1 MKAETKSNLK
11 KGMPKPKPKIE
22 PGKPGRLSD
31 YFIKGKV
38 TMLGVHIKL
47 TNNVKQMFVALISK
61 L

>member
-11 KGMPKPKPKIE
+11 NGKPKPKPKIE

-38 TMLGVHIKL
+38 VLLGIKI
-47 TNNVKQMFVALISK
+47 K
-61 L
+61 

>member
-1 MKAETKSNLK
+1 MKAETKNNLK

-38 TMLGVHIKL
+38 AVLGIKI
-47 TNNVKQMFVALISK
+47 K
-61 L
+61 